1 LKPVPIRH
9 DLGRRRT
16 LKKKSELLK
25 TYGMR
30 ALFMAYALYGAAMF
44 NKHILN
50 PPEYASEEEEKSKLA
65 FIITNFTV

>member
-1 LKPVPIRH
+1 VAIRH

-25 TYGMR
+25 QYGMR
-30 ALFMAYALYGAAMF
+30 ALFMAYALFGAAML

-50 PPEYASEEEEKSKLA
+50 PPEYSSEEEEKCKFSIL
-65 FIITNFTV
+65 IDLL